1 MSDTC
6 GCGCGHDHDDHVHE
20 EMEMETLTLTLDDDT
35 EMECGILGVFAV
47 DGIADKEYIALLPLE
62 DETVLLYEYKE
73 NEDGI
78 ELLNIESD
86 DDFEKVSN
94 TFYDLFDDEDQSCGI
109 SLRLAAED
117 YEPARKIVAESGLS
131 PEMYA
136 MYLVDSN
143 KNVLELSK

>member
-1 MSDTC
+1 MAAVTI
-6 GCGCGHDHDDHVHE
+6 
-20 EMEMETLTLTLDDDT
+20 MTIMYTKKWKWKLLDDDT

-94 TFYDLFDDEDQSCGI
+94 TFYDLFDDED
-109 SLRLAAED
+109 E
-117 YEPARKIVAESGLS
+117 
-131 PEMYA
+131 
-136 MYLVDSN
+136 
-143 KNVLELSK
+143 